1 MNEQITQLQE
11 RMRLNRMNGSYKEM
25 IETSYQLLRIAKQTN
40 NQKLEM
46 DAYANYALGF
56 YAIGDCKDA
65 FHYMELHADLCE
77 QVGDAEDYMKSYHV
91 FHLLYDYTE
100 NYDMAKTVLEKSISL
115 ADRLGKDQL
124 VSENCSA
131 LSGVLSR
138 MNDYDEALRAGK
150 KAARIAALHD
160 PYCPSLVLKAILA
173 IANACLS
180 IGKLEDADLILHMV
194 MKDPVIQ
201 VQENEKMKCYRLAA
215 RLHVLQNDLEA
226 ALESLKCAKESALKT
241 NNYKYQKEIHEEQ
254 IELYQQLEMYKEG
267 FEVQQQQIQLLQQ
280 LHQQET
286 ANAALELEMKMKLQE
301 LERVANTDFLTN
313 VSNRRALELT
323 ANEWLLQADR
333 VKENVVCIAFDID
346 NLKLINDE
354 FGHPFGDY
362 VIQCVAQ
369 TCNDLL
375 RCTDK
380 TGRIGGDEFV
390 AILRGISIGD
400 ACRKAHDMLDA
411 VTNLIIEQE
420 GKRVPVS
427 LSVGVAESRY
437 GDITE
442 YATLYRHA
450 DSALYQAKNSGKSQ
464 VCCRLAE
471 PV

>member
-1 MNEQITQLQE
+1 MNEQIQQLQ
-11 RMRLNRMNGSYKEM
+11 MMILQNRLSGSYKEM
-25 IETSYQLLRIAKQTN
+25 MEASYQLLCIAKQTEN
-40 NQKLEM
+40 RKLEM
-46 DAYANYALGF
+46 DAYAHYALGF
-56 YAIGDCKDA
+56 YEIGDCKDA
-65 FHYMELHADLCE
+65 FYYMELHADLCQ
-77 QVGDAEDYMKSYHV
+77 QVGDDEDHMKSYHI

-100 NYDMAKTVLEKSISL
+100 NYEMAKTILEKSISL
-115 ADRLGKDQL
+115 AERLGKDQV

-131 LSGVLSR
+131 LSGVLGR
-138 MNDYDEALRAGK
+138 MKDYDEALRAGR

-160 PYCPSLVLKAILA
+160 PYCPSLVLKAVLA
-173 IANACLS
+173 VANACISKGSLD
-180 IGKLEDADLILHMV
+180 DADLLLQLL

-215 RLHVLQNDLEA
+215 HLHVLQNDLDA
-226 ALESLKCAKESALKT
+226 ALESLKFAKESALKT
-241 NNYKYQKEIHEEQ
+241 NNYKHQKEIHEEQ
-254 IELYQQLEMYKEG
+254 IELYRILEMYKEG

-301 LERVANTDFLTN
+301 LERVANTDFLTK

-323 ANEWLLQADR
+323 ANEWLLQAGR
-333 VKENVVCIAFDID
+333 VKENVACIAFDID
-346 NLKLINDE
+346 NLKMINDE
-354 FGHPFGDY
+354 YGHPFGDY
-362 VIQCVAQ
+362 VIQIVAQ

-390 AILRGISIGD
+390 AILRGIPMED

-411 VTNLIIEQE
+411 VTGLTVEQN
-420 GKRVPVS
+420 GKRVPIS
-427 LSVGVAESRY
+427 LSIGVAESRY

-450 DSALYQAKNSGKSQ
+450 DSALYHAKNSGKSQ
-464 VCCRLAE
+464 VCCGLEE